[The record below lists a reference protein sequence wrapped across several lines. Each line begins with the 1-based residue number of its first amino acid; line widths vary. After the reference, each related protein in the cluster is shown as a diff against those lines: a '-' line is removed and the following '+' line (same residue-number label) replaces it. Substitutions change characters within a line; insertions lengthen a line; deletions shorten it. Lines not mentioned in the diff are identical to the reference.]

1 MSEKTGNEV
10 CPSLI
15 ISPLEYGGNMV
26 PKWKRFKVRF
36 MNYLEAFMP
45 KASKKRKVALLLHF
59 MGDDGFE
66 LLSSFNLNQDEQEDI
81 ELVLEKFDS
90 FFLPKLNVTYE
101 RFLFFTRR
109 QKENESFE
117 QFMVAL
123 KNLSSSCEFG
133 QLNEELVRDIF
144 VSGIEDSALRESLLR
159 IENLTIDSALKHCQ
173 AKELAVRRNE
183 KIKPQMDVA
192 ELQNNKGV
200 LKDMVRTGRV
210 CRQCG
215 YQHTHGKCPARGK
228 TCNNCKKMGHFGK
241 MCRNV
246 HEIDIGN
253 DSASTG
259 KQVIDEVRDSYL
271 KIDSISVGSNAV
283 WKEYLTIND
292 VNIEFK
298 IDSGHNVM

>member
-1 MSEKTGNEV
+1 MSPTN
-10 CPSLI
+10 
-15 ISPLEYGGNMV
+15 
-26 PKWKRFKVRF
+26 
-36 MNYLEAFMP
+36 
-45 KASKKRKVALLLHF
+45 
-59 MGDDGFE
+59 
-66 LLSSFNLNQDEQEDI
+66 
-81 ELVLEKFDS
+81 VLFI
-90 FFLPKLNVTYE
+90 
-101 RFLFFTRR
+101 FTRR

-144 VSGIEDSALRESLLR
+144 MSGIEDSALRESLLR
-159 IENLTIDSALKHCQ
+159 IENLTIDSALKHSQ

-246 HEIDIGN
+246 HEIGIGN

-259 KQVIDEVRDSYL
+259 KQVIDEVRDNYL

-298 IDSGHNVM
+298 IDSRAQCN